1 MQRQP
6 EQDIKK
12 RMKGSNSKQNKSV
25 NLRLV
30 LSQVV
35 THAPVSR
42 ADIARATHLTK
53 QTITNLI
60 DELLAAQLV
69 VETGIKK
76 EKVGK
81 PSTMLML
88 NSQLCFSLAIRVF
101 APQVEVALCQLDG
114 TVLGHL
120 RQQVATTQTETA
132 HQLVN
137 RLLDEHQIKPEQLL
151 GAGLT
156 LVQAGDVA
164 IEQRQQQHQLLQQQ
178 LIGLLQ
184 LPVAIEHTAAACA
197 AFHLLHGE
205 AKLLDSFCYIHLGQQ
220 IDAALVYDR
229 KLLLGHNGLTGALG
243 EIFVT
248 PDLDEK
254 TSELGRLNDFVS
266 VASLESFIRKKQ
278 PQLLQQSLLS
288 LNAESAGDKLDPW
301 FALSTEPMRIAI
313 HTLESIFN
321 CQTIIIGGE
330 VSSWFLD
337 KLISRLRPFIP
348 SVAQFGA
355 REVPRLIK
363 TPDVEHIALK
373 GLGSLPLHAA
383 IRLDAADTI
392 GLPPASALT
401 PLQQL
406 VFSDPEKTA
415 ITIEDC

>member
-1 MQRQP
+1 
-6 EQDIKK
+6 
-12 RMKGSNSKQNKSV
+12 MKGSNSKQNKSV

-35 THAPVSR
+35 THGPVSR

-60 DELLAAQLV
+60 DELLATQLV
-69 VETGIKK
+69 IETGIKK

-88 NSQLCFSLAIRVF
+88 NTELCFSLAIRVF
-101 APQVEVALCQLDG
+101 PQQVEVALCQLDG
-114 TVLGHL
+114 TVLGNI
-120 RQQVATTQTETA
+120 RQQVESTQAETVQ
-132 HQLVN
+132 QLVATLLAQYQIN
-137 RLLDEHQIKPEQLL
+137 REQLL

-156 LVQAGDVA
+156 LVQFGDVA
-164 IEQRQQQHQLLQQQ
+164 VEQRQQQNQLLQQQ

-220 IDAALVYDR
+220 LDAALVYDR

-248 PDLDEK
+248 SDLDEK
-254 TSELGRLNDFVS
+254 TAELGRLNDYVS
-266 VASLESFIRKKQ
+266 VASLENFIRKKQ
-278 PQLLQQSLLS
+278 PQLVTQSLLTI
-288 LNAESAGDKLDPW
+288 NADCAADKLDPW
-301 FALSTEPMRIAI
+301 FARSTEPMRIAI

-348 SVAQFGA
+348 SVAQFGK

-363 TPDVEHIALK
+363 TPDVELIALK
-373 GLGSLPLHAA
+373 GLGTLPLHAA
-383 IRLDAADTI
+383 IRLDATNTI
-392 GLPPASALT
+392 GLPAISVLT

-406 VFSDPEKTA
+406 IFSDPDQTSPPA
-415 ITIEDC
+415 EDC

>member
-6 EQDIKK
+6 EQDKKK

-35 THAPVSR
+35 THGPVSR

-60 DELLAAQLV
+60 DELLTTQLV
-69 VETGIKK
+69 IETGIKK

-88 NSQLCFSLAIRVF
+88 NTQLCFSLAIRVF
-101 APQVEVALCQLDG
+101 PQQVEVALCQLDG
-114 TVLGHL
+114 TVLGNI
-120 RQQVATTQTETA
+120 RESVTSKQAETVQQLATT
-132 HQLVN
+132 
-137 RLLDEHQIKPEQLL
+137 LLSQHQINREQLL

-156 LVQAGDVA
+156 LVQFGDVA
-164 IEQRQQQHQLLQQQ
+164 VEQRQQQNQLLQQQ

-197 AFHLLHGE
+197 AYHLLHGE

-220 IDAALVYDR
+220 LDAALVYDR

-254 TSELGRLNDFVS
+254 TTELGRLNDYVS
-266 VASLESFIRKKQ
+266 VTSLTNFIRKKQ
-278 PQLLQQSLLS
+278 PQLQAQSLLTI
-288 LNAESAGDKLDPW
+288 NVENAGDKLDPW

-348 SVAQFGA
+348 SVAQFGK

-363 TPDVEHIALK
+363 TPDVELIALK
-373 GLGSLPLHAA
+373 GLGTLPLHAA
-383 IRLDAADTI
+383 IRLDATNTI
-392 GLPPASALT
+392 GLPPVSALT

-406 VFSDPEKTA
+406 IFSDPDQASATV
-415 ITIEDC
+415 EDC

>member
-1 MQRQP
+1 
-6 EQDIKK
+6 
-12 RMKGSNSKQNKSV
+12 MKGSNSKQNKSV

-35 THAPVSR
+35 THGPVSR

-60 DELLAAQLV
+60 DELLATQLV
-69 VETGIKK
+69 IETGIKK

-88 NSQLCFSLAIRVF
+88 NTELCFSLAVRIF
-101 APQVEVALCQLDG
+101 PTQVEVALCQLNG
-114 TVLGHL
+114 TVLGANTITCSVEQSTAV
-120 RQQVATTQTETA
+120 QQLTTA
-132 HQLVN
+132 
-137 RLLDEHQIKPEQLL
+137 LLQQHQIQREQIL

-156 LVQAGDVA
+156 LIQSGDGTV
-164 IEQRQQQHQLLQQQ
+164 EQRQQQNRLLQQQ
-178 LIGLLQ
+178 LVALLQ

-220 IDAALVYDR
+220 VDAALVYDR

-254 TSELGRLNDFVS
+254 TAELGRLNDYVS
-266 VASLESFIRKKQ
+266 VASLENFVRKKL
-278 PQLLQQSLLS
+278 PQWPVTQLQTM
-288 LNAESAGDKLDPW
+288 NAELVGDKLDPW

-313 HTLESIFN
+313 HTMESIFN

-348 SVAQFGA
+348 SVAQFGQ

-363 TPDVEHIALK
+363 TPDVEQIALK
-373 GLGSLPLHAA
+373 GLGTLPLHAA

-392 GLPPASALT
+392 VLPPPSALT
-401 PLQQL
+401 ALQKL
-406 VFSDPEKTA
+406 IFSDPDQLSTTSDEN
-415 ITIEDC
+415 